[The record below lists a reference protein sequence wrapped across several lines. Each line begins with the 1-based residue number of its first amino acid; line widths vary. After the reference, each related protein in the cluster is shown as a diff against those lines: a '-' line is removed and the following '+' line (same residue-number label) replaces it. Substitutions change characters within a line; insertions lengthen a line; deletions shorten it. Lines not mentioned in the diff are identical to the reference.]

1 MRGADVGDG
10 LRRQDQGVAGDGV
23 DLFRRHGAARQQLR
37 RAAEEVAD
45 LERAFGGV
53 LDPANRAGLA
63 LDLVP
68 HHRLR
73 HRPHVELGIERAG
86 DALDHDHSLLQ
97 QQKFRPGAHVEQ
109 AGDLD
114 HAEA

>member
-63 LDLVP
+63 LDLDYRFRESCHKRGIHLSFQAP
-68 HHRLR
+68 ICAGALR
-73 HRPHVELGIERAG
+73 TK
-86 DALDHDHSLLQ
+86 D
-97 QQKFRPGAHVEQ
+97 
-109 AGDLD
+109 
-114 HAEA
+114 